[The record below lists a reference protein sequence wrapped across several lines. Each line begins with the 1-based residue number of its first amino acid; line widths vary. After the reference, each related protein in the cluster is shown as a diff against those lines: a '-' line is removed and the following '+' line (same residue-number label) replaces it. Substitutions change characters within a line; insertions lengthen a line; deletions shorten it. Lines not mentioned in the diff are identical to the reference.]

1 MGFIFCKE
9 LRDTT
14 VIMQSVLDLNCSLPK
29 ANEKKKERKGKK
41 NLQAEF
47 RDMNN
52 IYKWFED
59 E

>member
-1 MGFIFCKE
+1 MGHNSTQAKCARLK
-9 LRDTT
+9 LH
-14 VIMQSVLDLNCSLPK
+14 LPE
-29 ANEKKKERKGKK
+29 ANTKNKVKRKKEKNKEK

-47 RDMNN
+47 RDMNS